1 LKVAGDGPLR
11 AELES
16 LTQELGLS
24 ERVMFLGYQNDMV
37 AFLKE
42 IDIFVLSSHYEG
54 FGLVLVEAM
63 AAGLPVV
70 ATDVGGVREVL
81 VDGKTGI
88 VVPSGSEEELA
99 MGIDYFIR
107 HPHLAYR
114 YGQDGRQHAMDKF
127 SRQQMIKRH
136 IEMYRKSPKVE
147 GIAELEGYVPVD
159 LHMHS
164 CHSFDSKTQVDVV
177 LDQALRRG
185 VKAISITDHDN
196 LEGSLEAMAKAP
208 AGLMVVPGMEIT
220 SEVGDIIALFIHKPI
235 EAVDLE
241 GIVREV
247 RAQDGLL
254 YLPHPFRGRRSL
266 SLELVKNMD
275 VFEVLNGRSQGIDY
289 NNDQFGDAE
298 IVQFAQEYGLCGMGG
313 SDAHKSHEQH
323 RVLTYVPDFEDLE
336 ELKAH
341 LRSGVVFPIW
351 KDNDWWAES
360 LEASGH
366 PAFQS

>member
-1 LKVAGDGPLR
+1 
-11 AELES
+11 
-16 LTQELGLS
+16 
-24 ERVMFLGYQNDMV
+24 
-37 AFLKE
+37 
-42 IDIFVLSSHYEG
+42 
-54 FGLVLVEAM
+54 
-63 AAGLPVV
+63 
-70 ATDVGGVREVL
+70 
-81 VDGKTGI
+81 
-88 VVPSGSEEELA
+88 
-99 MGIDYFIR
+99 
-107 HPHLAYR
+107 
-114 YGQDGRQHAMDKF
+114 
-127 SRQQMIKRH
+127 
-136 IEMYRKSPKVE
+136 
-147 GIAELEGYVPVD
+147 
-159 LHMHS
+159 
-164 CHSFDSKTQVDVV
+164 
-177 LDQALRRG
+177 
-185 VKAISITDHDN
+185 
-196 LEGSLEAMAKAP
+196 MAKAP